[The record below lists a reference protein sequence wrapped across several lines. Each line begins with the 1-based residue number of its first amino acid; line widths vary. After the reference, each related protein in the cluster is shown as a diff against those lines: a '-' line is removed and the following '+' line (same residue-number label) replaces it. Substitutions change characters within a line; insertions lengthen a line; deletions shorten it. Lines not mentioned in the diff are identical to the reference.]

1 MVFFAVQK
9 LLNLIRSNL
18 FILVFIFIT
27 LRDGSQ
33 KILVW
38 FMSKTVLPMFS
49 SRSFIVSSLIF
60 RTLIHFE
67 FIFVYD
73 IKECYNFIL
82 LHVAV

>member
-82 LHVAV
+82 LYVAV